1 MRAERLIEGNDAMKR
16 ATRTKVKQPVK
27 ERTKR
32 KPPFTKAKVDL
43 QGRFKVALHAL
54 LHESIAF
61 KHVPAIGGWKQGW
74 FHLDALVKYGVLEQ
88 NEDKTYS
95 VTAFYKEQYKD
106 LYETLYEALKA
117 IWKEECLDEQRRSAH
132 TAGSRSDTSA
142 PVLS

>member
-1 MRAERLIEGNDAMKR
+1 MKR
-16 ATRTKVKQPVK
+16 ATKKTKVKQ

-54 LHESIAF
+54 LHGSVAF
-61 KHVPAIGGWKQGW
+61 KHVPGIGGWKQGW

-132 TAGSRSDTSA
+132 SSARSADSHSGTSA
-142 PVLS
+142 PALS